1 MLKTVLLRMVEFTTF
16 GKVHV
21 HIEQEFQ
28 VEESEVEFFEDVAF
42 SLVRHLMSI
51 GVYELED
58 NSLVNVS
65 VSLLGEGK
73 SDEQ

>member
-28 VEESEVEFFEDVAF
+28 VEESEVEFFRDAAV
-42 SLVRHLMSI
+42 SLVRHLVSI

-65 VSLLGEGK
+65 VSLLGEGE